1 MSDKNRSNPMK
12 RIDLLSA
19 VIFGEP
25 EEIDSSELEEAL
37 QASGEDLE
45 ASRSRLYERLRAEA
59 QPYWMAQKDVPPALK
74 NALEEFRPDSAPIRT
89 EKELGKRAESRIARV
104 LDAAAAS
111 LLPAIPIGREA
122 FSASFRHESADKSA
136 KDQETI
142 GRLERELLENIE
154 KESDDHEQ

>member
-25 EEIDSSELEEAL
+25 EEIDSGELEETL
-37 QASGEDLE
+37 LVSGVDLE
-45 ASRSRLYERLRAEA
+45 ASRNRVYERLRAEA

-74 NALEEFRPDSAPIRT
+74 RALEEFRPDSAPIRT
-89 EKELGKRAESRIARV
+89 EKELGKRAESRVARV

-122 FSASFRHESADKSA
+122 FSESFRHERAEKST

-142 GRLERELLENIE
+142 DRLERELLESIE
-154 KESDDHEQ
+154 KESEDHEQ